1 MALIAVGAL
10 VEAEKGP
17 AVLPLAVVVGRV
29 VLKDGVRLWHYG
41 SRRRRGER
49 GQGLRDELGHGLEV
63 SWRA

>member
-29 VLKDGVRLWHYG
+29 VLEDGVRLWLYG
-41 SRRRRGER
+41 SRRRGER